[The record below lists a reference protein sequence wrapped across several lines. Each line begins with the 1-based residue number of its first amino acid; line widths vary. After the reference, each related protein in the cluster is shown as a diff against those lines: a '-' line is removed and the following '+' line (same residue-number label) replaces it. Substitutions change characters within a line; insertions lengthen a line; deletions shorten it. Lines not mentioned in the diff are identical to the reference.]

1 MAKVSQRYADLEEAN
16 REFEGPDQEPPTD
29 TMSVAL
35 PVLAEVVAVLLMFAC
50 AFVWCIVGSGR
61 LPELPV

>member
-1 MAKVSQRYADLEEAN
+1 MAKLSQRYADLEEAN

-35 PVLAEVVAVLLMFAC
+35 PILAEVVAVLLMFAC
-50 AFVWCIVGSGR
+50 AFVWCGIGAGR
-61 LPELPV
+61 I